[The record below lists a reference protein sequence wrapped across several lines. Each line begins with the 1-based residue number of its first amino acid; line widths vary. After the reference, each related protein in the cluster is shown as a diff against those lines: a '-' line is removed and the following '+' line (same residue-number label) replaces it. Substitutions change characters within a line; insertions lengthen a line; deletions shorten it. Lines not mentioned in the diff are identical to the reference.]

1 MGFISGYPKDVDIS
15 LSDKLLGTDAENS
28 SFTKNFEIADVVS
41 FLRTQNIGSQGPIGP
56 QGIQGNTGAAG
67 AVGPAGL
74 NWQGTWVSGTTYFEN
89 DAVSYNGASWFLYT
103 VDNDGSE
110 NESPQDDTS
119 HWALLASQGATGP
132 VGVQGPT
139 GAQGPSGTTTYTE
152 ESKNTNSLSVAENPA
167 TPTSKITKNFTRA
180 YVTSAIDNFLGLSNI
195 GKVTGDFFVV
205 QNKSTTLDLVIV
217 PIDYARFLQP
227 SGFASQVNF
236 TLGPNRYARF
246 TLTDTTSGSD
256 KVFMVEVINPLGAVG
271 IVKTTKITI
280 TEAQILNMFSSPV
293 SILQSFQAGVIRIPT
308 SIICKRASSIGTAY
322 TVAANQFKLSNN
334 YGDTFTMNFFNTPL
348 SSVNGSS
355 FTLLSIYGL
364 NAATNSLEA
373 MEYFLGAYTSN
384 PTAGTGDIDIY
395 ITYNEIRL

>member
-41 FLRTQNIGSQGPIGP
+41 FLRTQNIGSQGPQGP
-56 QGIQGNTGAAG
+56 QGVQGNTGAAG

-74 NWQGTWVSGTTYFEN
+74 NWQSAWVSGTSYVAD
-89 DAVSYNGASWFLYT
+89 DAVGYGGASWFCILAT
-103 VDNDGSE
+103 SGATTPDL
-110 NESPQDDTS
+110 DTT
-119 HWALLASQGATGP
+119 HWALLASQGANGP
-132 VGVQGPT
+132 AGVAGPT

-152 ESKNTNSLSVAENPA
+152 ESKNTNSLSVAGNPA